1 MRVEVLIIFV
11 SSLSIAAAQ
20 ADWLTYGHDSAG
32 TRFSPLK
39 QIDATNVSK
48 LTRAWTYH
56 VGQPAPAASSTTPG
70 GRGGRVRGSEATPI
84 VVNGVMSM
92 PTPYN
97 RVAALEPETGKLIW
111 EYKIDGANA
120 SMRGV
125 EYWAGDKQS
134 PPEILFGTTD
144 GRLMALNAKTGKPV
158 PGFGNEGSVNMKP
171 GIDNEFETG
180 QFSLSSPPKVY
191 KT

>member
-1 MRVEVLIIFV
+1 
-11 SSLSIAAAQ
+11 
-20 ADWLTYGHDSAG
+20 
-32 TRFSPLK
+32 
-39 QIDATNVSK
+39 
-48 LTRAWTYH
+48 
-56 VGQPAPAASSTTPG
+56 
-70 GRGGRVRGSEATPI
+70 
-84 VVNGVMSM
+84 MSM

-158 PGFGNEGSVNMKP
+158 PGFGDGSVNMKP
-171 GIDNEFETG
+171 GIDNEFETA
-180 QFSLSSPPKVY
+180 QFSLCRPRRST